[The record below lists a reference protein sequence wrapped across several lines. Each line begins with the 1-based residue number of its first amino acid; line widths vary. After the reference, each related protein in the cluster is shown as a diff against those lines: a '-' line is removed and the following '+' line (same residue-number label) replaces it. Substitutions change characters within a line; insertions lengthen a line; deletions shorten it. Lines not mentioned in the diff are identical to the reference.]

1 MVSNLKSEILNHKFI
16 LTLDI
21 GTSSTRAM
29 LFDDRA
35 RAVPGIESQIKY
47 EMRTTPDGGVEAD
60 ADEMLGY
67 AECAIDE
74 MLARAGPVNIA
85 AVASDSL
92 VSNIVGVGEDGRAV
106 TPVYTYADS
115 RGARQVDDLR
125 ARLDERTTHQ
135 RVGTLFHTSYWPAR
149 LLCLARERA
158 ETFQRVK
165 YWMSLGEYLLFRWT
179 GARACSYS
187 VASWTGLLNRA
198 NLAWDADL
206 LAQLPITKDQLSP
219 LVDHAAPVGALRAE
233 YAARWQPLRSAKWF
247 PTIGDGAAA
256 NIGSGCIDVSRIA
269 LTIGT
274 SSAMRVVRAEE
285 QGSKGAEGQNLAP
298 APLRPRTLAPI
309 PRGLWSYRVTREH
322 ELIGGALSEGG
333 NLHGWMLNTLRFDDT
348 LDLERALAALE
359 PDAHGLTILPFLAGE
374 RAPNWNA
381 DARAAI
387 TGIGLNTQPIEIL
400 RAGLEA
406 IAYRLGLIFEL
417 LRDVAPDAREVI
429 ASGGA
434 LMKSPTWIQ
443 IIADTLGVPVI
454 ASAEPEATSRGA
466 ALLALK
472 ALGVIDSLENL
483 PAELGA
489 DYKPDAARHE
499 IYARARERQKKL
511 YNDVVKNALRSGR

>member
-1 MVSNLKSEILNHKFI
+1 MVSNLKSEILNHKFV

-21 GTSSTRAM
+21 GTSSARAM
-29 LFDDRA
+29 LFDENA
-35 RAVPGIESQIKY
+35 RAVSGTESQIKY

-60 ADEMLGY
+60 ADEMLSY
-67 AECAIDE
+67 AERAIDQV
-74 MLARAGPVNIA
+74 LARAGQANIA

-92 VSNIVGVGEDGRAV
+92 VSNILGVDENGRAV

-115 RGARQVDDLR
+115 RGAREVDELR
-125 ARLDERTTHQ
+125 ARFDEETTHQ
-135 RVGTLFHTSYWPAR
+135 RVGALFHTSYLPAR
-149 LLCLARERA
+149 FLWLARERA
-158 ETFQRVK
+158 ADFKHAR
-165 YWMSLGEYLLFRWT
+165 YWMSLGEYFLFRWT
-179 GARACSYS
+179 GQRACSYS
-187 VASWTGLLNRA
+187 VASWTGLLNRQQ
-198 NLAWDADL
+198 LAWDAEL
-206 LAQLPITKDQLSP
+206 LAQLPITHDQLSP
-219 LVDHAAPVGALRAE
+219 LVDHDTSIGALRAE

-256 NIGSGCIDVSRIA
+256 NIGSGCIDATRIA

-274 SSAMRVVRAEE
+274 SSAMRLTLHPRPPLPSPAARQERGE
-285 QGSKGAEGQNLAP
+285 GAQGEWGEV
-298 APLRPRTLAPI
+298 
-309 PRGLWSYRVTREH
+309 PRGLWSYRVTRDR

-333 NLHGWMLNTLRFDDT
+333 NLFAWMQTALRLDDVEEM
-348 LDLERALAALE
+348 ERELAALE
-359 PDAHGLTILPFLAGE
+359 PDAHGLTVLPFLAGE

-387 TGIGLNTQPIEIL
+387 VGIELNTRPVEIL

-417 LRDVAPDAREVI
+417 LRGIAPDAREVV

-434 LMKSPTWIQ
+434 LMRSSTWIQ

-454 ASAEPEATSRGA
+454 ASTESEATSRGA

-483 PAELGA
+483 PAHLGVV
-489 DYKPDAARHE
+489 YEPDAARHE
-499 IYARARERQKKL
+499 IYARALERQKKL
-511 YNDVVKNALRSGR
+511 YNAVVRVR